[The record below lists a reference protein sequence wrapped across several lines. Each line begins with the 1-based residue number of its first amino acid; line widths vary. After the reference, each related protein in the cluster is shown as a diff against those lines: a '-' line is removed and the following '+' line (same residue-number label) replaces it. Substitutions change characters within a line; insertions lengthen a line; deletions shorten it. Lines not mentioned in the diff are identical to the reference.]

1 MELVYHRPMKKA
13 LLALLLVAA
22 GLVATQYLKHQQ
34 QARERARHAAKWEA
48 IQAAEKERSAAWR
61 RKNEAERKAES
72 DRRIAEIALEME
84 RDAARFHAE
93 QAAYRAETEAIRA
106 RTAEMQARRAAASPL
121 QRSYSNP
128 ASVENLRAQGVPRW
142 FYESEQP
149 RRPAPEI
156 RVHVEPD
163 PGHYQIN
170 ETVPGFFTV
179 RPR

>member
-1 MELVYHRPMKKA
+1 MKKA
-13 LLALLLVAA
+13 LLALFLVAA
-22 GLVATQYLKHQQ
+22 GLVAAQYLIYLPMQKQRLAASAAEWEAEKAAKSTRETARIYAQVLAEAEQEKRQAAEAERLRAELQEITERYHAQ
-34 QARERARHAAKWEA
+34 QAAFAAEQRRLAEIAERAR
-48 IQAAEKERSAAWR
+48 IER
-61 RKNEAERKAES
+61 
-72 DRRIAEIALEME
+72 
-84 RDAARFHAE
+84 
-93 QAAYRAETEAIRA
+93 ETEL
-106 RTAEMQARRAAASPL
+106 MARRYAA
-121 QRSYSNP
+121 QRSNP